1 METGRGS
8 RMNLTLMMTNVS
20 AAEKLD
26 TLRRLELAAGVEVA
40 LHPAGPLVRLSAWI
54 MDFLWMTLANVLIWL
69 LVMFLSVTAG
79 EEVGGGVALL
89 LAFVMSWLY
98 RVFFEVR
105 RGSTPGQKSKGLKV
119 VMTSGAPVTLS
130 ASVLRNVL
138 RVADFFPA
146 CYLTGLV
153 SCLMSRHFQRLG
165 DLVADT
171 MVIYAHPADGPGG
184 LIPPTDWAEPQPPRL
199 PLGREERAAVVRFAE
214 RLPMWSESRR
224 VELANHLSALTGATG
239 PEGVRRLAG
248 IARWLRDS

>member
-1 METGRGS
+1 
-8 RMNLTLMMTNVS
+8 MNTS
-20 AAEKLD
+20 ATEKLD

-54 MDFLWMTLANVLIWL
+54 IDFLWITLAYLIIFVVVL
-69 LVMFLSVTAG
+69 VLSISG
-79 EEVGGGVALL
+79 GDEVGGGVALL
-89 LAFVMSWLY
+89 LIFVMSWLY
-98 RVFFEVR
+98 RVLFEVR
-105 RGSTPGQKSKGLKV
+105 RGATPGQKSKGLKV
-119 VMTSGAPVTLS
+119 VMTSGAPVTWS

-153 SCLMSRHFQRLG
+153 SALMSRHFQRLG

-171 MVIYAHPADGPGG
+171 MVVYANPPDSPAG
-184 LIPPTDWAEPQPPRL
+184 LIPPGDWADPQPPMV
-199 PLGREERAAVVRFAE
+199 PLTREERAAVVHFAE

-224 VELANHLSALTGATG
+224 VELANHLSALTGASG